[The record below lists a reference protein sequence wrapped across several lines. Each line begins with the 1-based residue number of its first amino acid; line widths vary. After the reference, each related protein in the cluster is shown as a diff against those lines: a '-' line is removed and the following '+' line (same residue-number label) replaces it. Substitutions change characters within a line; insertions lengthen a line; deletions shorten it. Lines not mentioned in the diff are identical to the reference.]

1 MTQLAR
7 ASINLLLGISP
18 LFAAEM
24 ISFGAVDRNALELA
38 AYERAVRI
46 SPVDPKDGDQVR
58 IWYVNLLDDRVNGF
72 LVTRKGARKCVLP
85 IESDADGVAIER
97 GRCTSLRPHRAEAAR
112 ALDLLKEVAKLNGAS
127 RYARG

>member
-7 ASINLLLGISP
+7 ASINLLLGIPP

-58 IWYVNLLDDRVNGF
+58 IWSSIYWM
-72 LVTRKGARKCVLP
+72 T
-85 IESDADGVAIER
+85 
-97 GRCTSLRPHRAEAAR
+97 
-112 ALDLLKEVAKLNGAS
+112 AS
-127 RYARG
+127 TAFW